1 MMGHIFLVGMA
12 AILLGS
18 ILLVMGGVGHHS
30 VRINL
35 REGSVLGQ
43 AWFVV
48 ILVGLLLM
56 LIDIYLG

>member
-1 MMGHIFLVGMA
+1 MGHIFFVGVA
-12 AILLGS
+12 AILLGLA
-18 ILLVMGGVGHHS
+18 LLAMGGVGHHS

-48 ILVGLLLM
+48 ILLGLLLM
-56 LIDIYLG
+56 LIDIYSG

>member
-1 MMGHIFLVGMA
+1 MGQIFVVGVA
-12 AILLGS
+12 TILLGLS
-18 ILLVMGGVGHHS
+18 LLAMGGVGHHS
-30 VRINL
+30 VRINM

-56 LIDIYLG
+56 FIDIYLG

>member
-1 MMGHIFLVGMA
+1 MGHIFFVGVA
-12 AILLGS
+12 AILLGLA
-18 ILLVMGGVGHHS
+18 LLAMGGVGHHS

-48 ILVGLLLM
+48 VLLGLLLM
-56 LIDIYLG
+56 FIDIYFG

>member
-1 MMGHIFLVGMA
+1 MGHIFLVGVA
-12 AILLGS
+12 AILLGLA
-18 ILLVMGGVGHHS
+18 LLAMGGVGHHS

-35 REGSVLGQ
+35 SEGSVLGQ

-56 LIDIYLG
+56 FIDIYWG